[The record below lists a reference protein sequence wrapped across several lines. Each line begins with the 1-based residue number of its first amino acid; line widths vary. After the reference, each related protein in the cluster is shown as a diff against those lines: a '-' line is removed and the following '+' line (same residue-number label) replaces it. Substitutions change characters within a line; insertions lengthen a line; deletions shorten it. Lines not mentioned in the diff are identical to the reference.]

1 MEASTVIVYV
11 DLIFFMNFVIDGTL
25 LLATGWTCKIKMK
38 GWRITAGAGIGAL
51 YVIMMLFPEAS
62 IFFTLLFKFAFSIF
76 MILVSFGFGQLQRF
90 LRTLGVFYLI
100 NFVAAGGILGTH
112 YLLLSSGD
120 VMNGIWYTH
129 SGGLSFELKLS
140 MVFILIALLLVV
152 WFYMRVT
159 KSSKRQMEVAQW
171 ITDLTVSVDDFN
183 FTCKGLIDTGNRLY
197 DPLTNMPVL
206 VVEIESWIGYLPES
220 WVKRIQNAEVEQIF
234 MDLDKENFMGQ
245 ERIRLVPFRGI
256 NKGGQFMLAIK
267 PDQVKVRFN
276 EQWITTSK
284 VLVGIDR
291 GRLSSD
297 GSYQA
302 ILHPALIEIEA

>member
-1 MEASTVIVYV
+1 
-11 DLIFFMNFVIDGTL
+11 
-25 LLATGWTCKIKMK
+25 MK

>member
-1 MEASTVIVYV
+1 
-11 DLIFFMNFVIDGTL
+11 
-25 LLATGWTCKIKMK
+25 
-38 GWRITAGAGIGAL
+38 
-51 YVIMMLFPEAS
+51 
-62 IFFTLLFKFAFSIF
+62 
-76 MILVSFGFGQLQRF
+76 
-90 LRTLGVFYLI
+90 
-100 NFVAAGGILGTH
+100 
-112 YLLLSSGD
+112 
-120 VMNGIWYTH
+120 
-129 SGGLSFELKLS
+129 
-140 MVFILIALLLVV
+140 
-152 WFYMRVT
+152 
-159 KSSKRQMEVAQW
+159 MEVAQW